1 VVVGFHRILFVLG
14 WLTLT
19 GPLFAFYR
27 RAKQRK
33 LNNAS
38 ESTLSSYGYLLIMIS
53 YLQSVD
59 PPVLPVLNLLPLDW
73 DGRDASHLEEG
84 SEQLPNMR
92 VPSADGR
99 LCNVYFYQP
108 EDEGALRAFGSRNTM
123 GLGELFLGFFWHM
136 STRFD
141 FQRSVVSIR
150 TKDPFVLKDTK
161 IKEDSWRRHRRLSV
175 EDPFER
181 YYDVAH
187 PVREHKHRLIRA
199 EMAVSLFAQMC
210 ACPVAANNDE
220 SNPLHPPPPPAT
232 SSPRSQRIFAL
243 AANACETGVAPDSL
257 LAEIMRERQIAEP
270 AASSQPAGDS
280 RSS

>member
-1 VVVGFHRILFVLG
+1 MAFIEFSLYLDPDPYWPLVRI
-14 WLTLT
+14 
-19 GPLFAFYR
+19 YR

-108 EDEGALRAFGSRNTM
+108 EDEGALHAFGSRNTM

-136 STRFD
+136 STQFD

-199 EMAVSLFAQMC
+199 EMAVSLFA
-210 ACPVAANNDE
+210 AKAPVR
-220 SNPLHPPPPPAT
+220 SRQTMTNPIPYPPAT